1 MELQKVLMEQP
12 LIVSL
17 LWKKEKE
24 ESNQMAK
31 KKRKK
36 GTSQQLVTIQAPP
49 KSSKHPTIWLI
60 TGGLIFLCIAI
71 ALFFWFG
78 YSRSTTIQPT
88 QSKELI
94 EPPNVNL
101 KSTEKEVA
109 QKIER
114 LQKDVIADP
123 KSSEAWGRLGMN
135 LDAHDF
141 KQQAVQC
148 YQQAARLTSDNFK
161 WSYYCAIALNDLG
174 SSDAM
179 EWFERCIKIKK
190 DYAPLYVRYGN
201 VLYDLGRT
209 QEAAQAYQRALEI
222 KPETLYATIGLARV
236 ELVKGNLENC
246 LKYLESARAINP
258 NIGEIHGLLSEVY
271 RRKNEL
277 DKAQRE
283 TQVANQ
289 LPKKTVLNDQIY
301 SDIGLEGVSSTW
313 YESRGR
319 AYLQRGMYPE
329 AAQEFEAV
337 LRIRPEARIY
347 DSLGLAL
354 LYQGKTED
362 AIKQHRRALELN
374 PNDATAWDNLAQ
386 ALFKA
391 GNTKEAIA
399 SAEQGVKKDPE
410 LPYSYVTLGM
420 FYQSL
425 GETAKAI
432 EIYRKGL
439 ERNPGHRRLQETL
452 TRILIESSSEKS
464 AEAIKIATDLCETT
478 EYQDPELLDLLATT
492 YAKSGNFREA
502 IHYESKAQQLAAS
515 LGRNVMAN
523 QLAEKLK
530 AYQSR
535 LGEN

>member
-1 MELQKVLMEQP
+1 M
-12 LIVSL
+12 S
-17 LWKKEKE
+17 
-24 ESNQMAK
+24 K

-36 GTSQQLVTIQAPP
+36 STSQQRDAIQPSQASP
-49 KSSKHPTIWLI
+49 KHPKIWLI
-60 TGGLIFLCIAI
+60 TGGVIFLGIAI
-71 ALFFWFG
+71 ALFFWFRL
-78 YSRSTTIQPT
+78 SRSTTIV
-88 QSKELI
+88 QSRPPNELA

-101 KSTEKEVA
+101 TSAEKEVA

-114 LQKDVIADP
+114 LRKDVIAKP

-135 LDAHDF
+135 LDVHDF
-141 KQQAVQC
+141 RQQAVEC

-174 SSDAM
+174 SPDAID
-179 EWFERCIKIKK
+179 WFERTIKIKK
-190 DYAPLYVRYGN
+190 DYAPLYVRYAN

-209 QEAAQAYQRALEI
+209 QESAQAYQRALDI
-222 KPETLYATIGLARV
+222 KPQTLHAMIGLARV
-236 ELVKGNLENC
+236 ALSKGDLENC
-246 LKYLESARAINP
+246 LKNLESARAINP
-258 NIGEIHGLLSEVY
+258 NIREIHGLLSEVY

-283 TQVANQ
+283 TLVANQ

-301 SDIGLEGVSSTW
+301 SEIGLEGVSSTS

-362 AIKQHRRALELN
+362 AIKQHRRAVEMN
-374 PNDATAWDNLAQ
+374 PENATAWDNLAQ

-391 GNTKEAIA
+391 GNTKEAIE
-399 SAEQGVKKDPE
+399 SAEQGVKRDPE
-410 LPYSYVTLGM
+410 LSYSYVTLGS

-425 GETAKAI
+425 GETDQAI

-439 ERNPGHRRLQETL
+439 EKNPGHRRLQENL
-452 TRILIESSSEKS
+452 ARLLIESGVGKS
-464 AEAIKIATDLCETT
+464 AEAIKIATDLCEST
-478 EYQDPELLDLLATT
+478 EYQDPELLDLLATA

-502 IHYESKAQQLAAS
+502 IHYASKAQQLAAS
-515 LGRNVMAN
+515 LGKTVMAN
-523 QLAEKLK
+523 QIAEKLK

-535 LGEN
+535 LD